1 MENQN
6 PQQIIVNVDNG
17 QQNQGFQQPG
27 IYIPPVK
34 NQSATLVIAFFL
46 GTLGIHDF
54 YNGKILYG
62 ALKLIFTLTGVLFLV
77 SWIWWI
83 IDLVRIIKGTYTD
96 KFGRVLNQNAAKS
109 TKIIV
114 AVLLILP
121 ALALPAGILAAV
133 ALPKLS
139 GMTAKSKASVIGP
152 AMGAYKNFQ
161 DAYVVERG
169 DVGSWESIG
178 YSAPSST
185 NEIEFREIKTNQFV
199 GVRAQLRTN
208 LGDCPEGTMY
218 GFLASSGQDGSVNFV
233 CAILDA
239 SGNELDASTLS
250 SCEDLLP
257 SFKRLCD

>member
-27 IYIPPVK
+27 VYIPPVK

-54 YNGKILYG
+54 YNGKVLYG
-62 ALKLIFTLTGVLFLV
+62 ALKLIFTLTGVLALV
-77 SWIWWI
+77 SWVWWI
-83 IDLVRIIKGTYTD
+83 VDLVRIIKGTYTD
-96 KFGRVLNQNAAKS
+96 KYGRILNQNAAKS

-114 AVLLILP
+114 AAFLILP

-133 ALPKLS
+133 ALPKLNV
-139 GMTAKSKASVIGP
+139 MTAKSKASVIGP
-152 AMGAYKNFQ
+152 AIGSYKNLQ
-161 DAYVVERG
+161 DAYNVDTG
-169 DVGSWESIG
+169 KIGTWESIG

-185 NEIEFREIKTNQFV
+185 NEIEFKEIKTNQFV
-199 GVRAQLRTN
+199 GVRAQLLTN
-208 LGDCPEGTMY
+208 LGDCPVGTMY
-218 GFLASSGQDGSVNFV
+218 GFLAIPGQGGANYA

-250 SCEDLLP
+250 SCEAIVP
-257 SFKRLCD
+257 TFSRLCD

>member
-62 ALKLIFTLTGVLFLV
+62 ALKLIFTLTGVLALV
-77 SWIWWI
+77 SWVWWI

-96 KFGRVLNQNAAKS
+96 KYGRVLNQNAAKS

-133 ALPKLS
+133 ALPKLNV
-139 GMTAKSKASVIGP
+139 MTAKSKASVISP
-152 AMGAYKNFQ
+152 AMLTYKHLQ
-161 DAYVVERG
+161 DIYNVENNN
-169 DVGSWESIG
+169 VGTWESIG
-178 YSAPSST
+178 YTAPSST
-185 NEIEFREIKTNQFV
+185 NEIEFKEIKTNQFV
-199 GVRAQLRTN
+199 GVRAQLLTN
-208 LGDCPEGTMY
+208 LAGCPAGTLY
-218 GFLASSGQDGSVNFV
+218 GILASPGQGGANYA

-250 SCEDLLP
+250 SCEAIVP
-257 SFKRLCD
+257 TFSRLCD

>member
-27 IYIPPVK
+27 VYIPPVK

-54 YNGKILYG
+54 YNGKVLYG
-62 ALKLIFTLTGVLFLV
+62 ALKLIFTLTGVLALV
-77 SWIWWI
+77 SWVWWI
-83 IDLVRIIKGTYTD
+83 VDLVRIIKGTYTD
-96 KFGRVLNQNAAKS
+96 KYGRILNQNAAKS

-114 AVLLILP
+114 AALLILP

-133 ALPKLS
+133 ALPKLNV
-139 GMTAKSKASVIGP
+139 MTAKSKASVIGP
-152 AMGAYKNFQ
+152 AMGSYRHLQ
-161 DAYVVERG
+161 DAYNAETNN
-169 DVGSWESIG
+169 VGTWESIG
-178 YSAPSST
+178 YSAPNST
-185 NEIEFREIKTNQFV
+185 NEIEFKEIKTNQFV
-199 GVRAQLRTN
+199 GIRARLLTN
-208 LGDCPEGTMY
+208 LADSPAGTLY
-218 GFLASSGQDGSVNFV
+218 GILASPGQGSANYA

-250 SCEDLLP
+250 SCEAIVP
-257 SFKRLCD
+257 NFSRLCD

>member
-27 IYIPPVK
+27 MYIPPVK

-54 YNGKILYG
+54 YNGKVLYG
-62 ALKLIFTLTGVLFLV
+62 ALKLLFTLTGVLSLV

-96 KFGRVLNQNAAKS
+96 KYGRVLNQNAAKS

-121 ALALPAGILAAV
+121 VLVLPAGILAAV
-133 ALPKLS
+133 ALPKLTVA
-139 GMTAKSKASVIGP
+139 TAKSKASVIGP
-152 AMGAYKNFQ
+152 AMATYKNMQ
-161 DAYVVERG
+161 DAYNVEMNN
-169 DVGSWESIG
+169 VGTWESIG
-178 YSAPSST
+178 YSAPNST
-185 NEIEFREIKTNQFV
+185 NEIEFKEIRTNQFV
-199 GVRAQLRTN
+199 GVRAQLLKN
-208 LGDCPEGTMY
+208 LADCPAGTLY
-218 GFLASSGQDGSVNFV
+218 GILASPGQGGRAYYT

-250 SCEDLLP
+250 SCETLAP
-257 SFKRLCD
+257 SFKKICD

>member
-27 IYIPPVK
+27 MYIPPVK

-54 YNGKILYG
+54 YNGKVLYG
-62 ALKLIFTLTGVLFLV
+62 GLKLLFTLTGVLSLV

-96 KFGRVLNQNAAKS
+96 KYGRVLNQNAAKS

-121 ALALPAGILAAV
+121 VLVLPAGILAAV
-133 ALPKLS
+133 ALPKLTVA
-139 GMTAKSKASVIGP
+139 TAKSKASVIGP
-152 AMGAYKNFQ
+152 AMATYKNMQ
-161 DAYVVERG
+161 DAYNVEMNN
-169 DVGSWESIG
+169 VGTWASIG
-178 YSAPSST
+178 YFAPNST
-185 NEIEFREIKTNQFV
+185 YEIEFKEIRTNQFV
-199 GVRAQLRTN
+199 GVRAQLLKN
-208 LGDCPEGTMY
+208 LADCPAGTLY
-218 GFLASSGQDGSVNFV
+218 GILASPGQGGRAYYT

-250 SCEDLLP
+250 SCEAIAP
-257 SFKRLCD
+257 TFSRICD

>member
-54 YNGKILYG
+54 YNGKILFG
-62 ALKLIFTLTGVLFLV
+62 ALKLFFTLTGVLALV

-83 IDLVRIIKGTYTD
+83 VDLVRIIKGTYTD
-96 KFGRVLNQNAAKS
+96 KYGRVLNQNAAKS

-121 ALALPAGILAAV
+121 VIVLPAGILAAV
-133 ALPKLS
+133 AVPKLNV
-139 GMTAKSKASVIGP
+139 MTAKSKASVIGP
-152 AMGAYKNFQ
+152 AMGAYRHLQ
-161 DAYVVERG
+161 EAYNVDTG
-169 DVGSWESIG
+169 KIGTWESIG
-178 YSAPSST
+178 YSAPNST
-185 NEIEFREIKTNQFV
+185 NEIEFKEIKTNQFV
-199 GVRAQLRTN
+199 GVRAQLLTN
-208 LGDCPEGTMY
+208 LGDCPVGTMY
-218 GFLASSGQDGSVNFV
+218 GFLASPGQGGSAYYT

-250 SCEDLLP
+250 SCEAIVP
-257 SFKRLCD
+257 TFSRLCD

>member
-27 IYIPPVK
+27 VYIPPVK

-54 YNGKILYG
+54 YNGKVLYG
-62 ALKLIFTLTGVLFLV
+62 ALKLIFTLTGVLALV
-77 SWIWWI
+77 SWVWWI
-83 IDLVRIIKGTYTD
+83 VDLVRIIKGTYTD
-96 KFGRVLNQNAAKS
+96 KYGRILNQNAAKS

-114 AVLLILP
+114 AAFLILP

-133 ALPKLS
+133 ALPKLNV
-139 GMTAKSKASVIGP
+139 MTAKSKASVIGP
-152 AMGAYKNFQ
+152 VIGTYIKLQ
-161 DAYVVERG
+161 DAYNAETNN
-169 DVGSWESIG
+169 VGTWKSIG
-178 YSAPSST
+178 YSAPNST
-185 NEIEFREIKTNQFV
+185 NEIEFKEIKTNQFV
-199 GVRAQLRTN
+199 GVRAQLLTK
-208 LGDCPEGTMY
+208 LADCPAGTLY
-218 GFLASSGQDGSVNFV
+218 GILASPGQGGANYA

-250 SCEDLLP
+250 SCEAIVP
-257 SFKRLCD
+257 TFSRLCD

>member
-54 YNGKILYG
+54 YNGRILYG
-62 ALKLIFTLTGVLFLV
+62 ALKLIFTLTGVLALV

-96 KFGRVLNQNAAKS
+96 KYGRVLNQNAAKS

-121 ALALPAGILAAV
+121 VLVLPAGLLAAV
-133 ALPKLS
+133 ALPKLNV
-139 GMTAKSKASVIGP
+139 MTAKSKASVIGP
-152 AMGAYKNFQ
+152 AMGAYRNLQ
-161 DAYVVERG
+161 DAYNVDTG
-169 DVGSWESIG
+169 KIGTWESIG
-178 YSAPSST
+178 YSAPNST
-185 NEIEFREIKTNQFV
+185 NEIEFKEIKTNQFV
-199 GVRAQLRTN
+199 GVRAQLLTN
-208 LGDCPEGTMY
+208 LGDCPVGTMY
-218 GFLASSGQDGSVNFV
+218 GFLASPGQGSANYA

-250 SCEDLLP
+250 SCEAIVP
-257 SFKRLCD
+257 TFSRLCD

>member
-54 YNGKILYG
+54 YNGRILYG
-62 ALKLIFTLTGVLFLV
+62 ALKLIFTLTGVLALV

-96 KFGRVLNQNAAKS
+96 KYGRVLNQNAAKS

-114 AVLLILP
+114 AVLLI
-121 ALALPAGILAAV
+121 
-133 ALPKLS
+133 
-139 GMTAKSKASVIGP
+139 
-152 AMGAYKNFQ
+152 F
-161 DAYVVERG
+161 D
-169 DVGSWESIG
+169 
-178 YSAPSST
+178 
-185 NEIEFREIKTNQFV
+185 
-199 GVRAQLRTN
+199 
-208 LGDCPEGTMY
+208 
-218 GFLASSGQDGSVNFV
+218 
-233 CAILDA
+233 
-239 SGNELDASTLS
+239 
-250 SCEDLLP
+250 
-257 SFKRLCD
+257 